1 MARWRDW
8 RFSASSASVPP
19 EALCRYALTEEGARE
34 GGRRFADEF
43 KDLTKPG
50 HGECGD
56 PDCECQQTAIS
67 RTAGTLGRGPSRP
80 DNTMPTIAVA
90 GKGGSGKTTIAG
102 TLARVLARSGREVW
116 AIDADSTPNL
126 GITLGLSR
134 EESAAVAPIPRSILH
149 EDKDDEGKRRLT
161 LGVSPAQVVAQYSAA
176 TPDAVRL
183 LLMGRVDHAGAG

>member
-1 MARWRDW
+1 
-8 RFSASSASVPP
+8 
-19 EALCRYALTEEGARE
+19 
-34 GGRRFADEF
+34 
-43 KDLTKPG
+43 
-50 HGECGD
+50 
-56 PDCECQQTAIS
+56 
-67 RTAGTLGRGPSRP
+67 
-80 DNTMPTIAVA
+80 MPTIAIV

-102 TLARVLARSGREVW
+102 TLARVLARGGREVW

-134 EESAAVAPIPRSILH
+134 EAAAAVMPIPRSILH

-161 LGVSPAQVVAQYSAA
+161 LGVPPAHVVEQYSAA

>member
-1 MARWRDW
+1 
-8 RFSASSASVPP
+8 
-19 EALCRYALTEEGARE
+19 
-34 GGRRFADEF
+34 
-43 KDLTKPG
+43 
-50 HGECGD
+50 
-56 PDCECQQTAIS
+56 
-67 RTAGTLGRGPSRP
+67 
-80 DNTMPTIAVA
+80 MPTIAIA

-102 TLARVLARSGREVW
+102 TMARVIARGGREVW

-134 EESAAVAPIPRSILH
+134 EESEAVKPIPRSILH

-161 LGVSPAQVVAQYSAA
+161 LGVSPASVVEQYAAA